1 MMRVLVV
8 DDHKLFAEA
17 VELALEKH
25 GMDVMVAT
33 TADEGLDAAARHH
46 PDVVLLDIGLPDR
59 NGIMLGGEILDAH
72 PDAKIVIVTSLEDQ
86 RALQDAVRLGFHGFL
101 TKDTKLPQLVRAIRD
116 VAEGQ
121 LVVPHRLATR
131 RRNGDSEEVA
141 LLSSQLTPREREVLG
156 LLVAGSNSSE
166 IARALTVS
174 PNTVRTHVQS
184 ILAKLQ
190 VHSRLEAVAFARR
203 HHLLAHPAAATYE
216 RFGT

>member
-1 MMRVLVV
+1 MRVLVV

-17 VELALEKH
+17 VQLALEKH
-25 GMDVMVAT
+25 AMDVVVAT
-33 TADEGLDAAARHH
+33 TADEAVAAAAGHG

-59 NGIMLGGEILDAH
+59 SGLQLGRELLEAH

-86 RALQDAVRLGFHGFL
+86 RALQEAVKLGFHGFL

-121 LVVPHRLATR
+121 LVVPHRLTIR
-131 RRNGDSEEVA
+131 RRNGESEEVA
-141 LLSSQLTPREREVLG
+141 LLASQLTPREREVLS
-156 LLVAGSNSSE
+156 LLVAGSNSTE

-203 HHLLAHPAAATYE
+203 HNLLSHPAATFE

>member
-1 MMRVLVV
+1 MMRILVV

-17 VELALEKH
+17 VQMALEKH
-25 GMDVMVAT
+25 GLEVEVAT
-33 TADEGLDAAARHH
+33 SADEALDAVVREA

-59 NGIMLGGEILDAH
+59 SGLVLGREILEVH
-72 PDAKIVIVTSLEDQ
+72 PSAKIVIVTSLEDQ
-86 RALQDAVRLGFHGFL
+86 RALQEAVRFGFHGFL

-131 RRNGDSEEVA
+131 RRNGESEEVA
-141 LLSSQLTPREREVLG
+141 LLASQLTTREREVLA
-156 LLVAGSNSSE
+156 LLASGANSSE

-190 VHSRLEAVAFARR
+190 VHSRLEAVAFATR
-203 HHLLAHPAAATYE
+203 HHLLSTPSGAPA

>member
-1 MMRVLVV
+1 MMRILVV

-17 VELALEKH
+17 VQMALEKH
-25 GMDVMVAT
+25 GLEVEVAT
-33 TADEGLDAAARHH
+33 SADEALDAVVREA

-59 NGIMLGGEILDAH
+59 SGLVLGREILEVH
-72 PDAKIVIVTSLEDQ
+72 PSAKIVIVTSLEDQ
-86 RALQDAVRLGFHGFL
+86 RALQEAVRFGFHGFL
-101 TKDTKLPQLVRAIRD
+101 TKDTKLPQLVSAIRE
-116 VAEGQ
+116 VLEGQ

-131 RRNGDSEEVA
+131 RRNGEPEEVA
-141 LLSSQLTPREREVLG
+141 LLASQLTRREREVLA
-156 LLVAGSNSSE
+156 LLASGANSTE

-190 VHSRLEAVAFARR
+190 VHSRLEAVAFATR
-203 HHLLAHPAAATYE
+203 HHLLSNGSATVA

>member
-1 MMRVLVV
+1 MMRILVV

-17 VELALEKH
+17 VQMALEKH
-25 GMDVMVAT
+25 GLEVEVAT
-33 TADEGLDAAARHH
+33 NADEALDAVVREA

-59 NGIMLGGEILDAH
+59 SGLVLGREILEKH
-72 PDAKIVIVTSLEDQ
+72 PTAKIVVVTSLEDQ
-86 RALQDAVRLGFHGFL
+86 RALQEAVRFGFHGFL

-131 RRNGDSEEVA
+131 RRNGESEEVA
-141 LLSSQLTPREREVLG
+141 LLASQLTRRELEVLG
-156 LLVAGSNSSE
+156 LLVAGSNSIE

-190 VHSRLEAVAFARR
+190 VHSRLEAVAFATR
-203 HHLLAHPAAATYE
+203 HHLLSNASVPAA

>member
-1 MMRVLVV
+1 MRVLVV

-17 VELALEKH
+17 VQLALEKH
-25 GMDVMVAT
+25 GMDVVIAI
-33 TADEGLDAAARHH
+33 TADDALAAAGGHE

-59 NGIMLGGEILDAH
+59 SGLHLGREILEAH
-72 PDAKIVIVTSLEDQ
+72 PDTKIVIVTSLEDQ
-86 RALQDAVRLGFHGFL
+86 RALQEAVKLGFHGFL

-116 VAEGQ
+116 VSEGQ

-131 RRNGDSEEVA
+131 RRNGESEEVA
-141 LLSSQLTPREREVLG
+141 LLASQLTPREREVLS

-166 IARALTVS
+166 IARALRVS

-203 HHLLAHPAAATYE
+203 HNLLSHPAATFE

>member
-17 VELALEKH
+17 VQLALQKH
-25 GMDVMVAT
+25 GMEVVIAT
-33 TADEGLDAAARHH
+33 SPDEGLEAAVREA
-46 PDVVLLDIGLPDR
+46 PDVVLLDIGLPGR
-59 NGIMLGGEILDAH
+59 SGLELGKEILEAH
-72 PDAKIVIVTSLEDQ
+72 PTTKIVIVTSLEDQ
-86 RALQDAVRLGFHGFL
+86 RALQEAVKLGFHGFL

-116 VAEGQ
+116 VEEGQ
-121 LVVPHRLATR
+121 LVVPHRLAIR

-141 LLSSQLTPREREVLG
+141 LLASQLTPREREVLS

-166 IARALTVS
+166 IARALAVS

-203 HHLLAHPAAATYE
+203 NHLLSHPSATYE

>member
-1 MMRVLVV
+1 MMRILVV

-17 VELALEKH
+17 VQMALEKH
-25 GMDVMVAT
+25 GLEVEVAT
-33 TADEGLDAAARHH
+33 NADEALDAVLREA

-59 NGIMLGGEILDAH
+59 SGLVLGREILEKQ
-72 PDAKIVIVTSLEDQ
+72 PTAKIVVVTSLEDQ
-86 RALQDAVRLGFHGFL
+86 RALQEAVRFGFHGFL

-131 RRNGDSEEVA
+131 RRNGESEEVD
-141 LLSSQLTPREREVLG
+141 LLASQLTTREREVLG
-156 LLVAGSNSSE
+156 LLVAGSNSMD

-190 VHSRLEAVAFARR
+190 VHSRLEAVAFATR
-203 HHLLAHPAAATYE
+203 HHLLSNPPAAAA

>member
-1 MMRVLVV
+1 MMRVLIV

-17 VELALEKH
+17 VEIALERH
-25 GMDVMVAT
+25 GMDVVIAT
-33 TADEGLDAAARHH
+33 TAEDGLTAAARHE

-59 NGIMLGGEILDAH
+59 SGLALGEEILHAH

-86 RALQDAVRLGFHGFL
+86 RALQDAVKLGFHGFL

-156 LLVAGSNSSE
+156 LLVAGSNSGE

-203 HHLLAHPAAATYE
+203 NHLLSHPSATTYE

>member
-1 MMRVLVV
+1 MRVLVV

-17 VELALEKH
+17 VQLALARH
-25 GMDVMVAT
+25 GMDAMIAT
-33 TADEGLDAAARHH
+33 TADEALDAAARHD
-46 PDVVLLDIGLPDR
+46 PDVILLDIGLPDR
-59 NGIMLGGEILDAH
+59 SGLVLGREILQKH
-72 PDAKIVIVTSLEDQ
+72 PTTKIVIVTSLEDQ
-86 RALQDAVRLGFHGFL
+86 RALQEAVKCGFHGFL

-121 LVVPHRLATR
+121 LVVPHRLAIR
-131 RRNGDSEEVA
+131 RKNGESEEVD
-141 LLSSQLTPREREVLG
+141 LLASQLTRREREVLG
-156 LLVAGSNSSE
+156 LLVAGANSTE

-190 VHSRLEAVAFARR
+190 VHSRLEAVAFATR
-203 HHLLAHPAAATYE
+203 HHVLSNPSGAPA